1 MKNRISLSTIYRI
14 RLEKVMDTYNRSYSI
29 RDWAIRLVLIL
40 YDAFAVNASFFST
53 KEYRIRK
60 KMQYLP

>member
-1 MKNRISLSTIYRI
+1 
-14 RLEKVMDTYNRSYSI
+14 MDTYNRSYSI